1 MRLGT
6 YCQQPTWLLP
16 AMSAANVAG
25 TRARGTQQMCFRPPN
40 TPYSPSLCAASLCA
54 CAAYPP
60 LYPNFPLSA
69 MDTPLKYHEQEL
81 SYAGIDLKKL
91 VDSGKK
97 VRTAHQGSCH
107 QFVTKNTNVGSC
119 RGPVQQ

>member
-1 MRLGT
+1 MLLLTLCTG
-6 YCQQPTWLLP
+6 WLLTV
-16 AMSAANVAG
+16 VAVC
-25 TRARGTQQMCFRPPN
+25 RGACACV
-40 TPYSPSLCAASLCA
+40 SL

-60 LYPNFPLSA
+60 LYPNFPASA

-97 VRTAHQGSCH
+97 VGCT
-107 QFVTKNTNVGSC
+107 TWPVGFST
-119 RGPVQQ
+119 QLS